1 MSLSSALN
9 GIFTVQHADPP
20 GSRGVIVRRQE
31 LSMDNCRLRVRIGDV
46 EFEAE
51 GSREAVEA
59 QFQAIRPYFPA
70 VSAVPDLSSQ
80 DLAQI
85 TPHQTR
91 PAPHSALEDEFR
103 GILKISDRVVSV
115 NAAPLD
121 AGDAALLVLYGQ
133 RLARKNEA
141 VTGNEF
147 VRGLTSTGVVIG
159 RSDRLFES
167 LARRGDIMIS
177 GRHRAKRYRLTNAG
191 LIKARA
197 RAAVLLGVPA

>member
-1 MSLSSALN
+1 
-9 GIFTVQHADPP
+9 
-20 GSRGVIVRRQE
+20 
-31 LSMDNCRLRVRIGDV
+31 MDSCRLRVRIGDV

-59 QFQAIRPYFPA
+59 QFQAVRPYFPA
-70 VSAVPDLSSQ
+70 AATVSDVSSQ

-85 TPHQTR
+85 TPQPTR
-91 PAPHSALEDEFR
+91 QAPNSALEDEFR
-103 GILKISDRVVSV
+103 GILKISGRVVSV

-133 RLARKNEA
+133 RLARNNDA

-147 VRGLTSTGVVIG
+147 VRGLTSTGGVVIG

-167 LARRGDIMIS
+167 LARRGDIVIT
-177 GRHRAKRYRLTNAG
+177 GRHRAKRYQLTNAG

-197 RAAVLLGVPA
+197 RAAALLGVPA